1 MKRMF
6 GLIESDKVKIQ
17 KSFRDPAGLKVII
30 QAADGGYSILFAD
43 HSSQYADNDLSA
55 EENFNIA
62 HDKIVEIFGEVIIED
77 DFDYDIDDIEDDEGE
92 CCDDEEDGED
102 AFYEKSKFLDAIEK
116 VKNFVYFCA
125 DAEGIIKDKKN
136 NIISEDY
143 ARELKEAA
151 DYVEEI
157 ALHARIN

>member
-6 GLIESDKVKIQ
+6 GMIESDKVKIQ
-17 KSFRDPAGLKVII
+17 KSYRDPAGLMVII
-30 QAADGGYSILFAD
+30 QAADGGYSIIFAD
-43 HSSQYADNDLSA
+43 SSSQYADNDLSA

-62 HDKIVEIFGEVIIED
+62 HDKIVEIFGEVIED

-92 CCDDEEDGED
+92 CCDEDP
-102 AFYEKSKFLDAIEK
+102 FYEKSKFLDAVDK

-151 DYVEEI
+151 DYVKKI